1 MMDTNTKLRKLELE
15 KEIAKAERERD
26 RSLKWFFV
34 NLLTFVIAVSIA
46 WLILWFMPKLI
57 AKLGTKK
64 EHFNS
69 NGVLLKDKLPYDA
82 QIRLD
87 YIKWGMFVFV
97 FAWVTTWIFWAL
109 FRFRKWTSYQHKVDA
124 LREELAKLEKEN

>member
-1 MMDTNTKLRKLELE
+1 MDTRIRKLELE
-15 KEIAKAERERD
+15 KEIARAERERD

-34 NLLTFVIAVSIA
+34 NLLTLLIALGIAVA
-46 WLILWFMPKLI
+46 ILWLMPKLI
-57 AKLGTKK
+57 AKMATKDHLDSK
-64 EHFNS
+64 
-69 NGVLLKDKLPYDA
+69 GILKQPLPYEA

-124 LREELAKLEKEN
+124 LREELEKLEKEK